1 VSDSTKNPGG
11 RKRGS
16 LVSLVPRLAKLV
28 YHLARDPRV
37 PWRVKAVLVG
47 LAAYLAS
54 PIDIIPDWIP
64 VVGYLDDVLM
74 VGLAAGYVLASVPP
88 EVVRE
93 HWGEDVE
100 VLESLRRKPRR
111 KGTQD

>member
-1 VSDSTKNPGG
+1 
-11 RKRGS
+11 
-16 LVSLVPRLAKLV
+16 
-28 YHLARDPRV
+28 
-37 PWRVKAVLVG
+37 
-47 LAAYLAS
+47 
-54 PIDIIPDWIP
+54 
-64 VVGYLDDVLM
+64 M